1 MKDKLINY
9 EFLVE
14 KTPGEFIS
22 RTIKSICTTE
32 KDIIIITNFSTF
44 SLSRETLTTLIEGL
58 NQYNVEPLI
67 IDKGMIMHQDDLK
80 KIQDT
85 VCPTCHHKG
94 FYKPDSLN
102 TLVCEICGTRMRFPK
117 K

>member
-1 MKDKLINY
+1 
-9 EFLVE
+9 LVE

-22 RTIKSICTTE
+22 KTIKSICTTE
-32 KDIIIITNFSTF
+32 KDIIIITDFSTF

>member
-94 FYKPDSLN
+94 FYRPDSVN
-102 TLVCEICGTRMRFPK
+102 TVVCEICGTRMKFPK